1 MNPNRK
7 IPKIL
12 PLLIVAFVAYSA
24 YRIWPGS
31 PGAPSRSVQLAGPTM
46 GTTWQV
52 KLADAA
58 LSPAQREALT
68 GAIGARLAGIN
79 DAMSTYIDS
88 SELSRFNQN
97 PTTSPVPV
105 STELFEVVQL
115 ARTVSE
121 TSGGA
126 FDVTVGP
133 LVNAWGFGP
142 EERDLPSAG
151 RLQELRAR
159 VGYHM
164 LSLNPATPALTKAR
178 GDLYV
183 DLSAIAKGYAVDQV
197 STLLHQR
204 GFPNHMVEIGG
215 EIIVSGVNPTRGPWR
230 LAIER
235 PSPDARN
242 VHEIIRL
249 SSGALATSGDYRN
262 YIEREG
268 KRYSHTIDPRIG
280 APVSHHLASVS
291 VVAKDCATAD
301 AYATAL
307 NVLGEKE
314 GFDLAVAQDLAA
326 LFIIREPDGAF
337 SSKVTPQFE
346 PFRAIMDQS
355 P

>member
-1 MNPNRK
+1 MSPNRK

-12 PLLIVAFVAYSA
+12 PFIIVAFVAYSA

-31 PGAPSRSVQLAGPTM
+31 PGAPARSVKLAGNTM
-46 GTTWQV
+46 GTTWQI
-52 KLADAA
+52 KIADAL
-58 LSPAQREALT
+58 LSHAQREALT
-68 GAIGARLAGIN
+68 GAVETHLAEIN
-79 DAMSTYIDS
+79 DTMSTYIES
-88 SELSRFNQN
+88 SELSRFNKN
-97 PTTSPVPV
+97 PSTSPVPV
-105 STELFEVVQL
+105 SAQLFEVIQL
-115 ARTVSE
+115 AHTVSE

-142 EERDLPSAG
+142 QKENLPSAS
-151 RLQELRAR
+151 RLKELRAR
-159 VGYHM
+159 VGYRM
-164 LSLNPATPALTKAR
+164 LSLNPAAPALTKAR

-183 DLSAIAKGYAVDQV
+183 DLSAIAKGYAVDQL
-197 STLLHQR
+197 SALLHQR

-215 EIIVSGVNPTRGPWR
+215 ELRVSGVNTTRGPWR

-235 PSPDARN
+235 PSTDARN
-242 VHEIIRL
+242 IQEVIAL

-291 VVAKDCATAD
+291 VIATDCARAD

-314 GFDLAVAQDLAA
+314 GYDLAVAQNIAA
-326 LFIIREPDGAF
+326 FFIIREPDGSF
-337 SSKVTPQFE
+337 SHKATPQFE
-346 PFRAIMDQS
+346 QFRAIMDQS